1 MINFRI
7 LNMTMLAT
15 TIYNSNILDVLN
27 NKMNKNKQQLNMYSH
42 NIMNNPTGTS
52 RTYRSLADVVGAV
65 TLLMTTLVKTGRSS
79 WR

>member
-15 TIYNSNILDVLN
+15 TICNSNILDVLN
-27 NKMNKNKQQLNMYSH
+27 NKMNGNKQQLNIYSH
-42 NIMNNPTGTS
+42 NMMNNPTGTCH
-52 RTYRSLADVVGAV
+52 TYRSFADVVAAV
-65 TLLMTTLVKTGRSS
+65 ALLMTMLVKIGRSS